1 MFWVLQIWQLSI
13 KTSKLTIFSIVF
25 CEGYCVKNSPS
36 PICANLCSWKNFLI
50 KIEVFYTFAE
60 KITAGSTKVAIWDH
74 FWKKLSFMKTY
85 ISQAMFSFS
94 LFQTSLIYFPPYF
107 CIVVKSLRIG
117 MDIKQDKIAHSL
129 ECLTK
134 KCDFSSCTGSN
145 PVSDI
150 MFLFLIFW
158 TLFELCTRANIDLWS
173 LNPNQTELF
182 GPLRNWGGRRKV
194 FKAIF

>member
-1 MFWVLQIWQLSI
+1 MFWFLQIWQLSI

-94 LFQTSLIYFPPYF
+94 LFQTSLIYFFPIFLHCFDNFGNWKANKARHDGSVIRLSDQKVRFLFFHRFESCFWHNVSFFDILNTLWIMYKSKY
-107 CIVVKSLRIG
+107 KSL
-117 MDIKQDKIAHSL
+117 
-129 ECLTK
+129 
-134 KCDFSSCTGSN
+134 
-145 PVSDI
+145 
-150 MFLFLIFW
+150 
-158 TLFELCTRANIDLWS
+158 ID
-173 LNPNQTELF
+173 
-182 GPLRNWGGRRKV
+182 
-194 FKAIF
+194 